1 MANIK
6 NKYSSPLSTE
16 FTPKDLVVDIK
27 NGHLYYKS
35 NLGVHKLVGD
45 NLSTNTEEGDIWQS
59 GVSNIIS
66 YTKGNVGIGTTTPG
80 EALEV
85 YGVISSSKVDSNFS
99 IIGHS
104 ASFNYMSA
112 SHGAFGP
119 NSITIGG
126 TPFSKADLDNLKV
139 GKSISTNASK
149 KFVNSVDDTTYVR
162 MGTSGKAWHYV
173 SNTPI
178 LKLET
183 GSITI
188 GGTSNTPVEFT
199 GDITA
204 SGNISIIGT
213 TGSFDNFDGGSF

>member
-35 NLGVHKLVGD
+35 NLGVHKLIGD
-45 NLSTNTEEGDIWQS
+45 NLSTNTEAGVWQS
-59 GVSNIIS
+59 GVSNVI
-66 YTKGNVGIGTTTPG
+66 YYEGGNVGIGTTTPG

-85 YGVISSSKVDSNFS
+85 YGVISSSKVDSDYS
-99 IIGHS
+99 LIAHS
-104 ASFNYMSA
+104 ASFTYVSA
-112 SHGAFGP
+112 SHLDLDP
-119 NSITIGG
+119 SSLSIGG
-126 TPFSKADLDNLKV
+126 TSFSKANLDNLKA
-139 GKSISTNASK
+139 GKSISTNATKNFTSTA
-149 KFVNSVDDTTYVR
+149 DDTTYVR
-162 MGTSGKAWHYV
+162 MSVVGAAWHYV
-173 SNTPI
+173 SDTPI

-188 GGTSNTPVEFT
+188 GGTNTPVAFT